1 MKTTLKSTVALLL
14 ALVLLVCAALPAF
27 AFSYGDEGDEFASFG
42 IAKGYVRTKADRKDS
57 EGGTHVVAWTY
68 NEQGKLLKKTDT
80 SKGPEGTYKMT
91 VKNTYDKKGNLT
103 KEVFNDNGTV
113 FASTHTYDKKG
124 NVIKS
129 VQKTTNPDGT
139 VYTSTTVCTYDK
151 QNRLTKQVDDFGFS
165 VRTRTYAFDKAG
177 KLTKE
182 TDVSVSED
190 NIRTSE
196 TTTHTYDKA
205 GHEIMLA
212 IVSKSTLTGSGKRTL
227 TSVYNS
233 KGQLVKHTEV
243 DTRYGQTDR
252 EVTTYTYDKKGNKT
266 KEVIQSTY
274 GDGTKES
281 RTITST
287 YDDKGHLTKEV
298 YADKTQWGAAKSTYV
313 YAYDSKGRTTKMT
326 HTYKSSDAESKSTET
341 YTYSKAGNLIKTV
354 ESISDGD
361 YTGKVVT
368 TYTYQKIGA

>member
-14 ALVLLVCAALPAF
+14 ALVLVFSLALPAF
-27 AFSYGDEGDEFASFG
+27 AFSYGDEGDGFASFG
-42 IAKGYVRTKADRKDS
+42 IANGYVRTKANQKDS
-57 EGGTHVVAWTY
+57 EGGTHVAVWTY

-80 SKGPEGTYKMT
+80 SKGPEGTYRMT
-91 VKNTYDKKGNLT
+91 LKNTYDKKGNLT

-113 FASTHTYDKKG
+113 LASTHTYDKKG

-139 VYTSTTVCTYDK
+139 VFSSTTVYTYDK

-182 TDVSVSED
+182 TDVTVDED
-190 NIRTSE
+190 NTRTSE
-196 TTTHTYDKA
+196 TTTHTYDEA
-205 GHEIMLA
+205 GHEITLA
-212 IVSKSTLTGSGKRTL
+212 VVSKSSLTGSGKRTL

-287 YDDKGHLTKEV
+287 YDDKGRLTKEV
-298 YADKTQWGAAKSTYV
+298 YADKTQWGAAKNTYV

-326 HTYKSSDAESKSTET
+326 HTYQSGDDESKSTET
-341 YTYSKAGNLIKTV
+341 YTYNKAGNLIKTV